1 MCIRDSHAR
10 GQISVGE
17 TITTRSVIGSAF
29 EVSLLGVTE
38 AAGRTAILPRISGRG
53 WRFGETLVE
62 SDPSDIFA
70 SGYAVTD
77 VWGPD
82 AATLDPDG

>member
-1 MCIRDSHAR
+1 MWLTLS
-10 GQISVGE
+10 
-17 TITTRSVIGSAF
+17 
-29 EVSLLGVTE
+29 EV
-38 AAGRTAILPRISGRG
+38 AGTLGRG

-70 SGYAVTD
+70 SGYAITD

-82 AATLDPDG
+82 AATLDADG

>member
-1 MCIRDSHAR
+1 
-10 GQISVGE
+10 
-17 TITTRSVIGSAF
+17 
-29 EVSLLGVTE
+29 VTE